1 MTDIICFPDAMWDAP
16 LWTNRQ
22 HMMRRLARNG
32 AFRVLY
38 VNPPSLGMI
47 RDLVQKR
54 DNDTRRLGANLLT
67 LAEHNLWLLN
77 IPLPL
82 PNRVL
87 RNRTPQIYDHLVR
100 AGTQAAASALGFT
113 RPIVWT
119 YSPFVANYLDKLDAA
134 FVIYDCVDRYPQLP
148 FYAARGETVVA
159 LDHAMTQKADAV
171 LCTSSL
177 IYEEKKAI
185 NPRSYLVG
193 NAADV
198 DLFAQARTG
207 NLPRPAELAGITQPI
222 IGFHGALDNHRI
234 DYALLTAIARAR
246 PDWSLVFIG
255 PRWST
260 PELEALAQQP
270 NVTLVGPKAPGEL
283 PAYVA
288 QYAVSILPYRLTE
301 YVKALSPLKIYEYLA
316 AGKPIVSVPVPH
328 VTQFEVVRLASTPE
342 QFVEQIEAALRD
354 TDATTIARR
363 VEVAALHSWDAKVQR
378 VLELIPE
385 LTAPDTLV
393 TPPMI

>member
-1 MTDIICFPDAMWDAP
+1 MWNAP

-22 HMMRRLARNG
+22 HMMRRLARHG

-38 VNPPSLGMI
+38 VNPPSLGTI

-54 DNDTRRLGANLLT
+54 NGETQRLGANLLT
-67 LAEHNLWLLN
+67 QAERNLWLLN

-100 AGTQAAASALGFT
+100 AGTQAAARTLGFA
-113 RPIVWT
+113 RPVIWT
-119 YSPFVANYLDKLDAA
+119 YSPFVANYLEKLDAA

-148 FYAARGETVVA
+148 FYAARGDTVVA
-159 LDHAMTQKADAV
+159 LDHAMTQKADVV

-177 IYEEKKAI
+177 IYEEKQVI

-198 DLFAQARTG
+198 DLFAQARTDD
-207 NLPRPAELAGITQPI
+207 LPQPAELVGIRKPV

-234 DYALLTAIARAR
+234 DYALLTAIAQAR
-246 PDWSLVFIG
+246 PDWSLVLIG

-288 QYAVSILPYRLTE
+288 QYDVSILPYRLTE

-316 AGKPIVSVPVPH
+316 AGKPVVAVPVPH
-328 VTQFEVVRLASTPE
+328 VTQFDVVRLASTPA
-342 QFVEQIEAALRD
+342 QFVEHIEAALHD
-354 TDATTIARR
+354 TDAAAVARR
-363 VEVAALHSWDAKVQR
+363 VEVAAMHSWDAKMQR
-378 VLELIPE
+378 VLDLIPE
-385 LTAPDTLV
+385 LRAHDTLV
-393 TPPMI
+393 PPHTA